1 LSEDLAQLAN
11 DLDLDEY
18 RNDRIIVPI
27 TSQAQQHQFPTIPY
41 PALVLINA
49 TGGKPQFN
57 ACGHRFFDPVLS
69 LG

>member
-27 TSQAQQHQFPTIPY
+27 TSQAKQHQFPTIPY
-41 PALVLINA
+41 PALVPINA
-49 TGGKPQFN
+49 IN